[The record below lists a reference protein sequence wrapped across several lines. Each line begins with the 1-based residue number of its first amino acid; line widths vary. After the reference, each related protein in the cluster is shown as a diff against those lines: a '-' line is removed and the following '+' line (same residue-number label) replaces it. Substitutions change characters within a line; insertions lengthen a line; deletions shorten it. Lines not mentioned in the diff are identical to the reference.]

1 MLNHSVAVA
10 RRYLDA
16 ILVAWQYLLPQ
27 HLISRFMYWFTRLEN
42 PAVKNRFT
50 AWFVRRF
57 GVDMEQAQE
66 PDASAYASF
75 NAFFTRALK
84 PAARPVVAAEN
95 AIACP
100 VDGAIS
106 QIGNI
111 VETRLFQ
118 AKGHYFGLESL
129 LGGSRELAARFRN
142 GRFATIYLSP
152 KDYHRIH
159 MPIAGD
165 LEQMIY
171 VPGRLFS
178 VNPLTTRA
186 VRNLF
191 ARNERV
197 VCIYQTDAGPMAVVM
212 VGAICVASIE
222 TVWAGQVTPARPREV
237 ASWSYRD
244 RPVHLERGA
253 EMGRF
258 NMGST
263 VIVLFGPERVAWAA
277 GLAADATVRMGQLL
291 GTKTGDRLPPAVTG
305 GTGH

>member
-1 MLNHSVAVA
+1 MQNHPFAVA
-10 RRYLDA
+10 RRYIDA
-16 ILVAWQYLLPQ
+16 VLVAWQFLFPQ
-27 HLISRFMYWFTRLEN
+27 HLISRFMYWFTRIES

-50 AWFVRRF
+50 GWFVGRF
-57 GVDMEQAQE
+57 GVDMQQALE
-66 PDASAYASF
+66 TDPHAYNSF

-84 PAARPVVAAEN
+84 PAARPIVTGEN
-95 AIACP
+95 ELACP
-100 VDGAIS
+100 VDGAVS

-118 AKGHYFGLESL
+118 AKGRYFSLESL
-129 LGGSRELAARFRN
+129 LGGSRELASRFRN

-159 MPIAGD
+159 MPVAGD

-171 VPGRLFS
+171 VPGQLFS
-178 VNPLTTRA
+178 VNRLTTRA

-197 VCIYQTDAGPMAVVM
+197 ICVYRTAAGPMAVVM

-222 TVWAGQVTPARPREV
+222 TVWAGQVTPHRPREV
-237 ASWSYRD
+237 ASWSYED

-263 VIVLFGPERVAWAA
+263 VVVLFGPACVEWAA
-277 GLAADATVRMGQLL
+277 GLTADTTVRMGQLL
-291 GTKTGDRLPPAVTG
+291 GTKTTDRQPAAPADA
-305 GTGH
+305 